1 MKSKTLFWVSVAVI
15 IGIIGGVI
23 LNSQTK
29 TSPQTVNKQTDI
41 NPSKTSVPEGFSL
54 VKGYNLGFNPNT
66 IRVKRGE
73 TVKLRLVSDDSPHTF
88 TIDELNVNQQFT
100 FGKDA
105 DVIFT
110 ADKKGTFQ
118 FYCGVPGHKEDGM
131 IGTLIVE

>member
-1 MKSKTLFWVSVAVI
+1 MKSQTLFWIIIFVI

-29 TSPQTVNKQTDI
+29 TSSQTVNRQTGATPTQSI
-41 NPSKTSVPEGFSL
+41 SENFTL
-54 VKGYNLGFNPNT
+54 VKGYNFGFSPNT
-66 IRVKRGE
+66 IRVKQGE
-73 TVKLRLVSDDSPHTF
+73 TVKLRLKSSDSPHTF
-88 TIDELNVNQQFT
+88 TIDELNVNRQFT

-105 DVIFT
+105 DAVFT

-118 FYCGVPGHKEDGM
+118 FYCAVPGHKESGM

>member
-1 MKSKTLFWVSVAVI
+1 MKSKTLFYIIIAVI

-29 TSPQTVNKQTDI
+29 NSLQTVNKQTDI
-41 NPSKTSVPEGFSL
+41 SPSPLVPEGFIL
-54 VKGYNLGFNPNT
+54 VKAYNTGFNPNT
-66 IRVKRGE
+66 IRVKQGDS
-73 TVKLRLVSDDSPHTF
+73 VKLRLVSNDSPHTF
-88 TIDELNVNQQFT
+88 TIDELNVNKEFT

-105 DVIFT
+105 DVVFT

-118 FYCGVPGHKEDGM
+118 FYCGVPGHKESGM